1 MDGYSQLRKLNDE
14 EKRSIKTLSQGS
26 ALRFLL
32 TRVFDALNVVE
43 GAIVKVKDPI
53 EYLVRLEFHK
63 NSKNVE
69 DYFFQMKYT
78 IYTDGACSGN
88 PGPGGWGAVI
98 IDEKNKQ
105 INISG
110 KENLTT
116 NNRMELTAPI
126 RALGKTKKDS
136 KIIIFTDSTYLKNGI
151 TLWIKNWEKN
161 GWKSANKKPVKNKD
175 LWLELNKITK
185 QRDITW
191 KWVKAHTGN
200 IHNEQADKL
209 ATEAI
214 NN

>member
-1 MDGYSQLRKLNDE
+1 
-14 EKRSIKTLSQGS
+14 
-26 ALRFLL
+26 
-32 TRVFDALNVVE
+32 
-43 GAIVKVKDPI
+43 
-53 EYLVRLEFHK
+53 
-63 NSKNVE
+63 
-69 DYFFQMKYT
+69 MKYT

-126 RALGKTKKDS
+126 RALSKIKKDS

-175 LWLELNKITK
+175 LWLERECLTK
-185 QRDITW
+185 CHHW
-191 KWVKAHTGN
+191 SPEFLFCH
-200 IHNEQADKL
+200 
-209 ATEAI
+209 
-214 NN
+214 